1 MRKSNAGQRAIMRQ
15 TQSEATDGENEQQ
28 DCGSNG
34 FFKQADS
41 HNNFAKLQNTLALER
56 AKST

>member
-1 MRKSNAGQRAIMRQ
+1 MRQ

-56 AKST
+56 GKST

>member
-34 FFKQADS
+34 FLS
-41 HNNFAKLQNTLALER
+41 RLTLTTILLNYKIR
-56 AKST
+56 